1 MKTLHLD
8 PAKIAFSISESA
20 SAVGV
25 SDRTINEWIRRGD
38 LKSLKLGGRRLIRRS
53 DLQDFIDAAAA
64 AGRTHAA

>member
-8 PAKIAFSISESA
+8 PAKIALTVPESA
-20 SAVGV
+20 FAVGV
-25 SDRTINEWIRRGD
+25 SARTINEWIRRGD

-64 AGRTHAA
+64 AGCAHAA